1 MQAGATHLRSFRL
14 HARQMVLAARR
25 REAGHG
31 PRRIVKAFKPIKRV
45 PGYREREFVS
55 SVVQGTQ
62 FRFLIRT

>member
-1 MQAGATHLRSFRL
+1 
-14 HARQMVLAARR
+14 MVLAARR

>member
-1 MQAGATHLRSFRL
+1 
-14 HARQMVLAARR
+14 MVLAAPR
-25 REAGHG
+25 RETGHG
-31 PRRIVKAFKPIKRV
+31 PRRIAKAFKPIKGV